1 MLRRTLAFIAFVALV
16 AAVSALVYF
25 NPAESSFRYS
35 PERQINLPLGVL
47 MLVAAVAGMLVMFV
61 LMLLRE
67 GRHAVHEW
75 RIQRGIRTAERTA
88 TLRGEARSLSL
99 AGDYPRAR
107 ALFTKATKIR
117 NPDVGDL
124 IDYAGTYV
132 LEGNAKEAKRVLEN
146 AQKDFGNDP
155 LLLSELARASH
166 LAGDDSAAVSALER
180 ALAVYPRSTKLLTS
194 LRDALVATG
203 SWGRAAEIQERL
215 VELRPDDVAE
225 RNRLAGVR
233 YEAALRMPREE
244 RAAALAAIVA
254 RNEDFV
260 PAVVERARTL
270 VEAGDPSR
278 AAKMLEKA
286 VRRRPHGALLDA
298 IERFSASD
306 DTARVA
312 KLYAKLVESFPD
324 STLLRARAVRY
335 LTACGRSEQA
345 AELLRGQ
352 PSDDAAPAIDAAR
365 VVMFDARGQAT
376 EATQACKRLTDHGWS
391 ALVPWRCDG
400 CAARLAEWSARCPTC
415 QAWGSLDNL

>member
-1 MLRRTLAFIAFVALV
+1 MLRRILAFIAFVALV

-35 PERQINLPLGVL
+35 PDRQINLPLGVL

-88 TLRGEARSLSL
+88 SLRGEARSLSL
-99 AGDYPRAR
+99 AGDYAKAR

-117 NPDVGDL
+117 HPDVGDI
-124 IDYAGTYV
+124 IDYAGTYL

-155 LLLSELARASH
+155 LLLTELARASR
-166 LAGDDSAAVSALER
+166 LAGDDPAAVSALER
-180 ALAVYPRSTKLLTS
+180 ALAVYPRSSKLLAS
-194 LRDALVATG
+194 LRDVLVATEA
-203 SWGRAAEIQERL
+203 WGRAAEIQERL
-215 VELRPDDVAE
+215 AELHPDSGAE
-225 RNRLAGVR
+225 RNHLTGIR
-233 YEAALRMPREE
+233 YEAALRLPREE
-244 RAAALAAIVA
+244 RAAALSAIVA
-254 RNEDFV
+254 RSEDFV

-270 VEAGDPSR
+270 VEAGDPAR
-278 AAKMLEKA
+278 AAKLLDKA
-286 VRRRPHGALLDA
+286 VRRQPSGALLDA
-298 IERFSASD
+298 IEQQCAAD

-312 KLYAKLVESFPD
+312 KLYAKLIESFPD
-324 STLLRARAVRY
+324 ATTLRARAARY

-352 PSDDAAPAIDAAR
+352 PNDDAAPAIDAAR
-365 VVMFDARGQAT
+365 VALYDARGQAS
-376 EATQACKRLTDHGWS
+376 EAIHACKRMTDHNWS
-391 ALVPWRCDG
+391 AIVPWRCTG
-400 CAARLAEWSARCPTC
+400 CSALLEQWVACCPSCGT
-415 QAWGSLDNL
+415 WGLVDNL